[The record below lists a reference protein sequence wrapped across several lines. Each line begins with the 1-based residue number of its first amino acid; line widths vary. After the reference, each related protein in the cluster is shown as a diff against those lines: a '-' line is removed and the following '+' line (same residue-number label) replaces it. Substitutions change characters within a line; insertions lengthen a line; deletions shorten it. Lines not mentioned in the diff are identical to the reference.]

1 MDERPRR
8 WREAERI
15 ADARGG
21 PQDIE
26 WAIDGDGSLWI
37 VQARPMTPLPPEV
50 SWAITARGAYTRQLR
65 FGEWISGPVTPL
77 FESWLLS
84 RMEERLHEQL
94 REWTGQGAPRPP
106 RDRQRLVATRST
118 G

>member
-65 FGEWISGPVTPL
+65 FGEWISGR
-77 FESWLLS
+77 S
-84 RMEERLHEQL
+84 RRCSS
-94 REWTGQGAPRPP
+94 RGC
-106 RDRQRLVATRST
+106 
-118 G
+118 